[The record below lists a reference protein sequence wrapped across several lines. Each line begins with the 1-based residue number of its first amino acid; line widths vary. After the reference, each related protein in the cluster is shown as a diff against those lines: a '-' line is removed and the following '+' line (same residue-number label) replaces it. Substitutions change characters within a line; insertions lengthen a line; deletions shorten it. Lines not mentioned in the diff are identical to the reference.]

1 MKQIALVLFALFAL
15 VIPSPQKIPAQVE
28 FPQETLEQTTTTPQD
43 IEVVY
48 SRAPEGVSQELWD
61 WLTEE
66 DARDEAARQSK
77 QIAPR
82 LESYRKTIDELIN

>member
-1 MKQIALVLFALFAL
+1 MLAFIGVDMPGMNMEGVTVGSQ
-15 VIPSPQKIPAQVE
+15 PQPA
-28 FPQETLEQTTTTPQD
+28 PQD

-66 DARDEAARQSK
+66 DARDEAAKQNK

-82 LESYRKTIDELIN
+82 LDTYRKLVDGLLN

>member
-1 MKQIALVLFALFAL
+1 MRQIFLALVCSLILAT
-15 VIPSPQKIPAQVE
+15 PSPRPSQIEAGAQPAEV
-28 FPQETLEQTTTTPQD
+28 PQD

-66 DARDEAARQSK
+66 DARDEAAKQNK

>member
-1 MKQIALVLFALFAL
+1 MRQGFLALVCFLLL
-15 VIPSPQKIPAQVE
+15 TIPSPKLSQPDAGAQPTE
-28 FPQETLEQTTTTPQD
+28 APQD

-66 DARDEAARQSK
+66 DARDEAAKQNK

>member
-1 MKQIALVLFALFAL
+1 MRQGFLALVCFLLL
-15 VIPSPQKIPAQVE
+15 TIPSPKLSQTDAGAQPTE
-28 FPQETLEQTTTTPQD
+28 APQD

-66 DARDEAARQSK
+66 DARDEAAKQSK

-82 LESYRKTIDELIN
+82 LESYQKTIDELIN

>member
-1 MKQIALVLFALFAL
+1 MRRLLLALACLLL
-15 VIPSPQKIPAQVE
+15 LLIPSPQKAFELTSDTQGSQPQPA
-28 FPQETLEQTTTTPQD
+28 PQD

-66 DARDEAARQSK
+66 DARDEAAKQSK

-82 LESYRKTIDELIN
+82 LESYQKTIDELIN